1 MEELHRNL
9 RDIENWLDQVPAL
22 TSLEGDKLMTFLVEG
37 VMARSLYLLR
47 VGASLAPDAMTA
59 ERGYSKHRA
68 IIVGHIV
75 RLAKLYDGFCLHVS
89 KRQLELAGVF
99 LRLIYETEIRLSYFI
114 ASNRKRATLR
124 SYVVTSYRSERES
137 LADLNATKRK
147 RPLIPIEK
155 RMMRSMIR
163 HVRQDGITLKELA
176 ATKTWKIDGLDVRG
190 MLQSLGRGWQ
200 YSYTFSSSSR
210 WIHGGWLEL
219 KLYHLRGNDGWYS
232 PRLDYGEPDPRVA
245 APTTVIVLETLLKYL
260 SWSKADLLGKVSSVA
275 KRMAI
280 LAREVDREHERRL
293 SGATG

>member
-1 MEELHRNL
+1 MKELHSNL
-9 RDIENWLDQVPAL
+9 RDIEEWLDQVPVLA
-22 TSLEGDKLMTFLVEG
+22 SLEGNELMTFLVEG
-37 VMARSLYLLR
+37 VMSRSLYLLR

-89 KRQLELAGVF
+89 KRQLELAEVF

-114 ASNRKRATLR
+114 VSNRKRATLR
-124 SYVVTSYRSERES
+124 SYVVASYRSERES
-137 LADLNATKRK
+137 LADLNAKKKT

-176 ATKTWKIDGLDVRG
+176 ATKTWKIDGKDVRG
-190 MLQSLGRGWQ
+190 MLQSLDRGWQ
-200 YSYTFSSSSR
+200 YSYTFSSTSR

-219 KLYHLRGNDGWYS
+219 KLYHLRRDDGRYS
-232 PRLDYGEPDPRVA
+232 PRLDYGDPDPRVA
-245 APTTVIVLETLLKYL
+245 APTTVIVLEALLEYL
-260 SWSKADLLGKVSSVA
+260 RWSKTDPLGKVSSIA
-275 KRMAI
+275 KRMAT
-280 LAREVDREHERRL
+280 LARGVDSEHERRL
-293 SGATG
+293 SGATS